1 MGSVRGCNVPD
12 DLFYDVDSNIWARLE
27 SDGTITIGMTSYGC
41 SLAGNIVAF
50 TAKKPGREVK
60 RGRSC
65 GTVES
70 GKWVGPIKA
79 PVAGEIV
86 AVNEAGVANPALINK
101 SPYGEGWLL
110 RLQPEDWQ
118 RQRNALTTGA
128 EALAQFERK
137 MDADGFGGC

>member
-12 DLFYDVDSNIWARLE
+12 DLFYDVESNIWARPE
-27 SDGTITIGMTSYGC
+27 NDGTITVGMTSYGC
-41 SLAGNIVAF
+41 SLAGSIVSF

-60 RGRSC
+60 QGRSC

-86 AVNEAGVANPALINK
+86 AVNEAAVADPSLINTA
-101 SPYGEGWLL
+101 PYGEGWLI
-110 RLQPEDWQ
+110 RIKPEAWEAQ
-118 RQRNALTTGA
+118 RGALTSGA
-128 EALAQFERK
+128 EALAQFDAK
-137 MDADGFGGC
+137 MEADGFGGC

>member
-12 DLFYDVDSNIWARLE
+12 DLFYDVESNIWARLE

-41 SLAGNIVAF
+41 SLAGNIVSF
-50 TAKKPGREVK
+50 TAKKPGRDVNQ
-60 RGRSC
+60 GRSC

-86 AVNEAGVANPALINK
+86 AVNEAAVANPALINK
-101 SPYGEGWLL
+101 SPYGEGWLI
-110 RLQPEDWQ
+110 RLKPEQWDVQ
-118 RQRNALTTGA
+118 RAALTTGT
-128 EALAQFERK
+128 EAMAQFEAK